1 MPAYDSTGT
10 TTGRTIVGLF
20 PDRADAEAA
29 IQDLKDAGFT
39 NEQIG
44 VAMRDAGEQ
53 QTLAADTGANAATGA
68 ATGAVSGGLVGGLI
82 GLLGSLLIPGVGP
95 IVVGGVLA
103 STLVGAGAGA
113 ATGGIIGGLIGMGV
127 SEEDAR
133 HFDAR
138 FREGAVLVT
147 VTAGARTD
155 EAIRILDQHGADMGP
170 SRMTSGV
177 AGAARLDRT
186 DYSRPDLATGTG
198 PDVAAANASVGGIG
212 YRGVERR
219 SGRDRRG
226 SSSERAGTL

>member
-68 ATGAVSGGLVGGLI
+68 ATGAVSGGLVGGLL

-95 IVVGGVLA
+95 VLAGGVLG
-103 STLVGAGAGA
+103 STLAGAGIGA
-113 ATGGIIGGLIGMGV
+113 ATGGLVGALIGLGV
-127 SEEDAR
+127 PEADAR
-133 HFDAR
+133 HFDQG
-138 FREGAVLVT
+138 FREGGTLVT
-147 VTAGARTD
+147 VDAGARTP
-155 EAIRILDQHGADMGP
+155 EAVAIMARHEVDLGP
-170 SRMTSGV
+170 SGPAR
-177 AGAARLDRT
+177 AGDRRVKLDPA
-186 DYSRPDLATGTG
+186 YTG
-198 PDVAAANASVGGIG
+198 P
-212 YRGVERR
+212 ERR
-219 SGRDRRG
+219 LVGV
-226 SSSERAGTL
+226 